1 MAATIIT
8 TEDLIEFKMELL
20 DEIKILLQDHSG
32 QHRKKL
38 LKSSD
43 VRKLL
48 GITSGTLQTLRVNGT
63 LPFSKIGG
71 AIYYDYD
78 EIRKVFEQN
87 RVDNKF

>member
-32 QHRKKL
+32 QRRKKW
-38 LKSSD
+38 LKSLD

-48 GITSGTLQTLRVNGT
+48 GISSGTLQTLRVNGT
-63 LPFSKIGG
+63 LPYSKIGG